1 VPDAAVARP
10 VSGGGGGGGGSA
22 LAATADHV
30 HDQLDALLRN
40 LRRMAGPPDPLTLAA
55 APAPAPM
62 SPTSTP
68 RRRGPDL
75 DLWGTGRAPGSAGGG
90 GGSRPST
97 ASTSAP
103 DTARSARVRIP
114 GTSKW
119 LSVGPD
125 SDDAFLRPAG
135 TRAGAGGASTL
146 SAAALRSVNAS
157 VSASGFNSPAAPRR
171 SAAGLGLPVPQART
185 PPSGGGGGS
194 LKLMQRS
201 GREVVASGGM
211 RSPVVDHSYDDYSE
225 YGL

>member
-1 VPDAAVARP
+1 
-10 VSGGGGGGGGSA
+10 
-22 LAATADHV
+22 
-30 HDQLDALLRN
+30 
-40 LRRMAGPPDPLTLAA
+40 
-55 APAPAPM
+55 
-62 SPTSTP
+62 
-68 RRRGPDL
+68 
-75 DLWGTGRAPGSAGGG
+75 
-90 GGSRPST
+90 
-97 ASTSAP
+97 
-103 DTARSARVRIP
+103 VRIP

-194 LKLMQRS
+194 LKRMQRS